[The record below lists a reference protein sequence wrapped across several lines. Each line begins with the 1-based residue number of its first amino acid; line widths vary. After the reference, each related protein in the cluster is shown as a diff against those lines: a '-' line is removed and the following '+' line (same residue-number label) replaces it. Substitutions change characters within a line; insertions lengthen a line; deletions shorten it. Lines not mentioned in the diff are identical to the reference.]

1 MSTGTPPRVRAAHT
15 QGTFHVLLLLEPE
28 RLPAVLEHLDRLDPT
43 LRPEVEA
50 AEPTSRIPAEW
61 DVMVVRTLAQ
71 VLGREAM
78 RRVARTTMVDA
89 LSGPQ
94 LGALLTGALRL
105 FGATPAGLYRWA
117 GRAWGHVT
125 EGCGTLKL
133 DRAEGQE
140 AWLLID
146 GMPPS
151 LADPDYLEAV
161 AGTLEAIFDVCQ
173 VDGDVSV
180 VPRADGG
187 RFHAVWRARTPR
199 R

>member
-1 MSTGTPPRVRAAHT
+1 MSTGTPPRLRAAHT
-15 QGTFHVLLLLEPE
+15 QGTLHVLLLLEPE
-28 RLPAVLEHLDRLDPT
+28 RLPAVLARIDPA
-43 LRPEVEA
+43 LRRDLEA
-50 AEPTSRIPAEW
+50 AEPTTRIPAEW
-61 DVMVVRTLAQ
+61 DVAVVRAQ
-71 VLGREAM
+71 VETIGREAM
-78 RRVARTTMVDA
+78 RRVARTAMVDA

-146 GMPPS
+146 GMPPE

-161 AGTLEAIFDVCQ
+161 AATMESVFDVCQ

-187 RFHAVWRARTPR
+187 RFHARWRARTPR
-199 R
+199 P